1 MSKWLSVIRNKK
13 KKKISCEYDRWM
25 VEAQLRDIYDTSDT
39 IIVRH
44 FYIFT
49 KFFKVPLDDA
59 HPLLVYL
66 VLYTEYYYSHI
77 NVCERLKFAEDLLQ
91 LFLLSVLCWEIVK
104 NVYIYGI
111 SAIYRHCVPGTWW
124 CWVAGYLSGTDLLW
138 VIGYVLICHIH
149 RPTSHMVVAMTPIN
163 NEMFLVGG
171 VVVWSGQSTHQP
183 VPTHTPI
190 HTHLPIQIWAE
201 AKKRYTLSVRG
212 QKQVHT

>member
-1 MSKWLSVIRNKK
+1 M
-13 KKKISCEYDRWM
+13 
-25 VEAQLRDIYDTSDT
+25 
-39 IIVRH
+39 
-44 FYIFT
+44 
-49 KFFKVPLDDA
+49 
-59 HPLLVYL
+59 
-66 VLYTEYYYSHI
+66 
-77 NVCERLKFAEDLLQ
+77 KFAEDLLQ

-212 QKQVHT
+212 QKQVHTLNQVKNAPHESCHWSKTHCTCFCPIKPQAHLSLSTLLDFQLFFFVF

>member
-1 MSKWLSVIRNKK
+1 MGYLPDVSFGYMSKWLSVIRNKK

-91 LFLLSVLCWEIVK
+91 LFLLSVLCWD
-104 NVYIYGI
+104 
-111 SAIYRHCVPGTWW
+111 C
-124 CWVAGYLSGTDLLW
+124 LL
-138 VIGYVLICHIH
+138 Y
-149 RPTSHMVVAMTPIN
+149 TSP
-163 NEMFLVGG
+163 
-171 VVVWSGQSTHQP
+171 SP
-183 VPTHTPI
+183 
-190 HTHLPIQIWAE
+190 
-201 AKKRYTLSVRG
+201 RD
-212 QKQVHT
+212 